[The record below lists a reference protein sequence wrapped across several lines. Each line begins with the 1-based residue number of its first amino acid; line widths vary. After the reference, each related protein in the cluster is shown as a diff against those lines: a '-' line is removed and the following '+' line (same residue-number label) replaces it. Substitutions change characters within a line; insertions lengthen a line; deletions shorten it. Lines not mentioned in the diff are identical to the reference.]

1 MYMDRVRAKKLK
13 RGFTL
18 AEMLTVIAIMA
29 ILASI
34 VTPVTLQYIEQ
45 TREKAD
51 EVYTSDIAKMADSCV
66 IALKNRSVPINS
78 QTVSNELRSLY
89 GGDIPYDIGYIPTG
103 QIIGGASSPSFENV
117 AGVVEGSTA
126 YFVIYIEG
134 STLNV
139 YLVKDGAEV
148 TDQRQ
153 TRLITA

>member
-1 MYMDRVRAKKLK
+1 MYRARAKKFK

-18 AEMLTVIAIMA
+18 AEMLTVVAILA

-34 VTPVTLQYIEQ
+34 IAPVTLQYISQ
-45 TREKAD
+45 TQERAD

-66 IALKNRSVPINS
+66 ISLKNRSVPINS
-78 QTVSNELRSLY
+78 QTVSNELRALY
-89 GGDIPYDIGYIPTG
+89 GSDIPYEIGYIPTG
-103 QIIGGASSPSFENV
+103 QIIGGASSPSFANV
-117 AGVVEGSTA
+117 AGVVEGSSS
-126 YFVIYIEG
+126 YIVIYIEG